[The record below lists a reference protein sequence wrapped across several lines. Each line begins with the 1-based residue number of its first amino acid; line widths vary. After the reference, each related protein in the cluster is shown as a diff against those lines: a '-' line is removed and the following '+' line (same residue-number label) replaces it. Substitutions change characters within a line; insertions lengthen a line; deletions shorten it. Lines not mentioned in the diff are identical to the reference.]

1 MRDNIGTIIG
11 LVFGSIFFVALANE
25 FVIFYSEIKYEEVT
39 WSYFLIISTLFGI
52 SMLFVGLYII
62 MALLSRVIV
71 HPENVI
77 IHPEKVIVHPE
88 KVIVRPITF
97 NKIK

>member
-39 WSYFLIISTLFGI
+39 FMEEALKIQRKVHTIDISENSINNFILPKLDKGLSYEQRT
-52 SMLFVGLYII
+52 Y
-62 MALLSRVIV
+62 
-71 HPENVI
+71 
-77 IHPEKVIVHPE
+77 
-88 KVIVRPITF
+88 
-97 NKIK
+97 

>member
-39 WSYFLIISTLFGI
+39 WSYFLIISTLFGV
-52 SMLFVGLYII
+52 SMLFVGLYLII
-62 MALLSRVIV
+62 ALFIIFMIFFAQK
-71 HPENVI
+71 ENKFI
-77 IHPEKVIVHPE
+77 DKYKNFKEEK
-88 KVIVRPITF
+88 
-97 NKIK
+97 NYD

>member
-39 WSYFLIISTLFGI
+39 WSYFLIISTLFI
-52 SMLFVGLYII
+52 VSMLFVGLYLII
-62 MALLSRVIV
+62 ALL
-71 HPENVI
+71 I
-77 IHPEKVIVHPE
+77 IFMILFTQNE
-88 KVIVRPITF
+88 
-97 NKIK
+97 NKIVDKYKKWKEENLNDE

>member
-39 WSYFLIISTLFGI
+39 WSYFLIISALFGA
-52 SMLFVGLYII
+52 SMLFVGLYLII
-62 MALLSRVIV
+62 ALFIIFMIFFAEK
-71 HPENVI
+71 ENKFIDKYKKFKEVK
-77 IHPEKVIVHPE
+77 EDD
-88 KVIVRPITF
+88 
-97 NKIK
+97 

>member
-11 LVFGSIFFVALANE
+11 LVLGSIFFIALANE

-52 SMLFVGLYII
+52 SMLFVGLYLII
-62 MALLSRVIV
+62 ALF
-71 HPENVI
+71 I
-77 IHPEKVIVHPE
+77 ISMTLFAQNE
-88 KVIVRPITF
+88 
-97 NKIK
+97 NKIGDKYKKFKDEKEIK

>member
-39 WSYFLIISTLFGI
+39 WSYFLIISTLFGV
-52 SMLFVGLYII
+52 SMLFVGLYLII
-62 MALLSRVIV
+62 ALFIIFMIFFAQK
-71 HPENVI
+71 ENKFI
-77 IHPEKVIVHPE
+77 DKYKNFKEEKDYD
-88 KVIVRPITF
+88 
-97 NKIK
+97 

>member
-25 FVIFYSEIKYEEVT
+25 FIIFYSEIKYEEAT

-52 SMLFVGLYII
+52 SMLFVGLYIVI
-62 MALLSRVIV
+62 ALFIIFMIFLEEK
-71 HPENVI
+71 ENKFIDKYKKCKEVK
-77 IHPEKVIVHPE
+77 EDD
-88 KVIVRPITF
+88 
-97 NKIK
+97 

>member
-39 WSYFLIISTLFGI
+39 WSYFLIISALFGA
-52 SMLFVGLYII
+52 SMLFVGLYLII
-62 MALLSRVIV
+62 ALFIIFMIFFAQK
-71 HPENVI
+71 ENKFI
-77 IHPEKVIVHPE
+77 DKYKNFKEEKDYD
-88 KVIVRPITF
+88 
-97 NKIK
+97 

>member
-39 WSYFLIISTLFGI
+39 WSYFLIISTLFGA
-52 SMLFVGLYII
+52 SMLFVGLYLII
-62 MALLSRVIV
+62 ALL
-71 HPENVI
+71 I
-77 IHPEKVIVHPE
+77 IFMILFTQNK
-88 KVIVRPITF
+88 
-97 NKIK
+97 NKIVDKYKKWKKEIEND

>member
-11 LVFGSIFFVALANE
+11 LIFGTIFFVALANE

-52 SMLFVGLYII
+52 SMLFCWAISCYSFIHNIYDII
-62 MALLSRVIV
+62 CT
-71 HPENVI
+71 
-77 IHPEKVIVHPE
+77 K
-88 KVIVRPITF
+88 
-97 NKIK
+97 